1 MEEKNYKSEEKD
13 SEQIRVSEK
22 SEKKNTETIIRMTVG
37 ILGMFIM
44 PIVSFYL
51 FETVTGNLAYIE
63 TTEIIFN
70 ICWSYVLYLTVF
82 GISGSTRITIP
93 LVSIFL
99 LALSMAESFVME
111 FRSRP
116 ITVWDITA
124 FGTAISVTKNYSF
137 ALSNAMRLSI
147 GAVLGADII
156 FIFYPFKLR
165 GRKQRLGAF
174 AGCAAVVVGYSF
186 MFFTYIMPSRNYEI
200 NIWDISSTYETKGYL
215 LTTALFEKYI
225 VASPPP
231 GYSRSELASII
242 APYTDE
248 GEAES
253 GTDNRENGDA
263 SEDAGAAVGSTTEP
277 VNIICI
283 MNESFSD
290 LSVAGDFDT
299 NTAYLPYWY
308 SIDKNAIRGSLC
320 VPVFGAMTA
329 NTEFEFLTGDSISV
343 LPYATCAY
351 QFNVH
356 PGEYSLV
363 STLKDQ
369 GYYAVA
375 MHPYPRENWN
385 RSNVYTFMD
394 FDEFYD
400 IDDYEGAEEL
410 RNYVSDKADFEKII
424 ETVEAKND
432 PSDKLFVFNVTMQN
446 HGGYDTAFDNFD
458 QEVELT
464 GELAGKYPEADRYLS
479 LIKKS
484 DDAFRYLTEYFAQSD
499 EPTMIVMFGDHQ
511 PGVEDE
517 FYDEIAGM
525 SSDEVPI
532 ADRIMWYQTP
542 FMIWTNYDMPYEN
555 VGKLSS
561 LFLSSYVLKAAGL
574 KMTPY
579 NKLLLDLSQK
589 VPVIH
594 PNGCYDNEGNFY
606 THDESVMSSI
616 CPYYKE
622 ILNYKYLSYN
632 HSLDQKK
639 FTQAFALDVK

>member
-1 MEEKNYKSEEKD
+1 M
-13 SEQIRVSEK
+13 
-22 SEKKNTETIIRMTVG
+22 
-37 ILGMFIM
+37 
-44 PIVSFYL
+44 
-51 FETVTGNLAYIE
+51 
-63 TTEIIFN
+63 
-70 ICWSYVLYLTVF
+70 
-82 GISGSTRITIP
+82 
-93 LVSIFL
+93 
-99 LALSMAESFVME
+99 
-111 FRSRP
+111 
-116 ITVWDITA
+116 
-124 FGTAISVTKNYSF
+124 
-137 ALSNAMRLSI
+137 
-147 GAVLGADII
+147 
-156 FIFYPFKLR
+156 
-165 GRKQRLGAF
+165 
-174 AGCAAVVVGYSF
+174 
-186 MFFTYIMPSRNYEI
+186 
-200 NIWDISSTYETKGYL
+200 
-215 LTTALFEKYI
+215 
-225 VASPPP
+225 
-231 GYSRSELASII
+231 
-242 APYTDE
+242 
-248 GEAES
+248 
-253 GTDNRENGDA
+253 
-263 SEDAGAAVGSTTEP
+263 
-277 VNIICI
+277 
-283 MNESFSD
+283 
-290 LSVAGDFDT
+290 
-299 NTAYLPYWY
+299 
-308 SIDKNAIRGSLC
+308 
-320 VPVFGAMTA
+320 
-329 NTEFEFLTGDSISV
+329 
-343 LPYATCAY
+343 
-351 QFNVH
+351 
-356 PGEYSLV
+356 
-363 STLKDQ
+363 
-369 GYYAVA
+369 
-375 MHPYPRENWN
+375 
-385 RSNVYTFMD
+385 
-394 FDEFYD
+394 
-400 IDDYEGAEEL
+400 
-410 RNYVSDKADFEKII
+410 
-424 ETVEAKND
+424 EAKND